1 MQQQKIIL
9 FLIVL
14 FITGSAWLFYASD
27 RFIDPNVGKN
37 WWAISF
43 SDPTSQ
49 SLTFTIENHSNQT
62 AFHWEVL
69 SNNKK
74 VRAGDETIG
83 KGASQKV
90 TLDENSDPGKIII
103 DVNAE
108 NEKKEIYKNL

>member
-1 MQQQKIIL
+1 MQQKKIIL
-9 FLIVL
+9 FLIIL
-14 FITGSAWLFYASD
+14 FIAGSAWLFYASD
-27 RFIDPNVGKN
+27 KLTDPNTGKN

-43 SDPTSQ
+43 VDPTGKGLS
-49 SLTFTIENHSNQT
+49 FIIENHSDQNN
-62 AFHWEVL
+62 FHWEVL

-90 TLDENSDPGKIII
+90 TLDGNSEPGKIII
-103 DVNAE
+103 DVTAG